1 MRHSKY
7 GAKKVTVDGITFDS
21 RDESKRYKELK
32 AMLDEGKIDNL
43 RMQVPYELIPK
54 QVKVTPRYH
63 KRTGERI
70 KDEVRVLEQNCEY
83 VADFVYRDL
92 ESGEEVVEDVKGYTD
107 STAYAVYVVKRK
119 LMLSVHGIRVKE
131 INYRK
136 KKR

>member
-1 MRHSKY
+1 MKYSKY

-131 INYRK
+131 VNYHK